1 MTQALLVGAFV
12 VTLAAQAAGQGDR
25 PCLTVARATKAPT
38 LDGRLD
44 PDEWREAAVIG
55 GLLTPGQ
62 GSVSEP
68 GTLVYVTYADSA
80 LYVAV
85 RCLESGRT
93 YPRGFVRAHDDHVW
107 EDDCVQVFVAP
118 EDPRQ
123 AKQASIAFGGYEGAY
138 DTWYADIQAYYELTV
153 NCQGSTSEARNDVR
167 DWDAPWEAKVSR
179 DDGGW
184 TAEIAIPFT
193 SLGIARA
200 PQDVFWGLNVF
211 RNRPPDLAGWACPP
225 FGGYTPLPLGGIRL
239 AGDSPVVRQPVV
251 HSPGIGAGELAF
263 GVRNGSGRPVEVEA
277 VVAASGATETRVLSL
292 AAGGAGD
299 LRVPYALNGEGLLR
313 ATYVVRLR
321 GEETPLLSGFV
332 PLTVPASL
340 GCDLRYYALPG
351 RVEATVHLG
360 PGSTATKA
368 VLTLPREGRAAET
381 RQADL
386 DQAQGAVLTLP
397 VAGAGGDKL
406 AARLQVLD
414 AAGSVLAERKRDLT
428 IPPRPA
434 WIGTQ
439 AGLPLGVLPP
449 WTPIKVE
456 GKRVEMLGKR
466 LVYTDSALPAQVQ
479 SAGADMLAAPMRMTV
494 MAGGREVAWQSRSC
508 RVVERAPD
516 HVKLESEWRGDG
528 LILRVASTVEYDGF
542 SWNEVTLTPKE
553 GAAVDRVSLDIPLR
567 QNACRYVYQGHAQAA
582 GAISPLG
589 LRRPIAQDLW
599 VGDESRGLA
608 FLAESLEWVQAK
620 DRARQVEIVP
630 QGDGW
635 LWRSTFIDTA
645 TPLTAPYTARFA
657 LHVTPAKPVSLRK
670 SRIFHG
676 AYYGLESAH
685 SRGLITV
692 PAKGHINLA
701 QGTLEFW
708 AKPTFDPNE
717 SYEGVTDLS
726 RFNRQFFALVT
737 GANEALMLYYNADDR
752 SFRAVTHN
760 SQGQYP
766 VVLGGRARLP
776 AGQWS
781 YVGLS
786 WGDTLRLSVNGVVSE
801 LEVKG
806 TVSGDISTSTLGFDV
821 SDFEVDEIRLSRSP
835 RPLEAVPAAEFTA
848 DDAVFFLDHCEACGT
863 ACTLVPGRFGRG
875 IGTGVGT
882 ELDRLAREGK
892 RIVIFH
898 ENWSRYQGY
907 TDLEQVPKLKAL
919 AEACHARGMLFLVYF
934 CQMMSDA
941 APEWPGLRDDFMV
954 PPGLMW
960 YHRDDVK
967 QDCWV
972 SCVNG
977 PYGELLLDGIAK
989 LADEAGIDGV
999 YMDGTTVPWDCA
1011 NPTHPGCGE
1020 YLGDGTYRAHQPIRA
1035 TREFMKRLRSIFAQR
1050 RKAFFLDAHTGGAI
1064 NVATQSF
1071 CDGYFDGEHL
1081 ARYRPGFR
1089 LSPDTFL
1096 TAYMGK
1102 QFGFRGEFL
1111 PNRHTT
1117 DEALAISLV
1126 HDTAT
1131 RGEPSEVDEAWSD
1144 YEDRDTRYLPYWER
1158 SELYTVAPG
1167 TVLGS
1172 LYLKRDCALL
1182 VLGSQTEQPAECQV
1196 GIARLLRLLP
1206 PGVEVCDAITGE
1218 ALASSS
1224 GALSLPLSG
1233 RGWRMIE
1240 IKQP

>member
-1 MTQALLVGAFV
+1 MKEALLIAASA
-12 VTLAAQAAGQGDR
+12 VTLVAQAAGQGDR

-44 PDEWREAAVIG
+44 PDEWREAAVLG

-62 GSVSEP
+62 GSVAEP
-68 GTLVYVTYADSA
+68 GALVYITYDGRA

-85 RCLESGRT
+85 RCFESDRT

-107 EDDCVQVFVAP
+107 EDDCVQLFAAP

-123 AKQASIAFGGYEGAY
+123 AKQANTAFGGYEGAY
-138 DTWYADIQAYYELTV
+138 DTWYADIQAYHEFTV

-193 SLGIARA
+193 SLGVAEA
-200 PQDVFWGLNVF
+200 PEDAFWGFNVF
-211 RNRPPDLAGWACPP
+211 RSRPPDLSGWACPA

-239 AGDSPVVRQPVV
+239 ASDRPVVRQPVIRRAQV
-251 HSPGIGAGELAF
+251 GAGELGF
-263 GVRNGSGRPVEVEA
+263 DVRNASTRPAEVEA
-277 VVAASGATETRVLSL
+277 TVAASGTIETRVLSL
-292 AAGGAGD
+292 TAGEAGD
-299 LRVPYALNGEGLLR
+299 IRVPYALGGEGLLR
-313 ATYVVRLR
+313 ATYVVRVR

-340 GCDLRYYALPG
+340 SCDLRYYTLPG
-351 RVEATVHLG
+351 RVEGTVHLG
-360 PGSTATKA
+360 PGSTATRA
-368 VLTLPREGRAAET
+368 LLTLQGSGRAAET
-381 RQADL
+381 KQAEFG
-386 DQAQGAVLTLP
+386 QAKGVVLTLP
-397 VAGAGGDKL
+397 VAGAVGDQL

-414 AAGSVLAERKRDLT
+414 AAGKVLAERKRDLT
-428 IPPRPA
+428 IPSRPP

-466 LVYTDSALPAQVQ
+466 LAYTDLALPAQIV
-479 SAGADMLAAPMRMTV
+479 SGGAQMLAEPMQVAVTT
-494 MAGGREVAWQSRSC
+494 GGREVAWQSRSC
-508 RVVERAPD
+508 RIVERAPD
-516 HVKLESEWRGDG
+516 HVKLHSEWRSEK
-528 LILRVASTVEYDGF
+528 LVLRVTSTVEYDGF
-542 SWNEVTLTPKE
+542 SWNEVSLTSAG
-553 GAAVDRVSLDIPLR
+553 GATVDRVSLDIPLR
-567 QNACRYVYQGHAQAA
+567 QGACRYVYQGHAQAA
-582 GAISPLG
+582 GALSPLG
-589 LRRPIAQDLW
+589 LRRPIAQNLW
-599 VGDESRGLA
+599 VGNESQGLA
-608 FLAESLEWVQAK
+608 FLAESLEWVQAR
-620 DRARQVEIVP
+620 DRARQVEIIP
-630 QGDGW
+630 QGDRW

-685 SRGLITV
+685 SRGVISV
-692 PAKGHINLA
+692 PAKGHIDLA

-708 AKPTFDPNE
+708 ARPTFDTNE

-726 RFNRQFFALVT
+726 RFNRQFFTLIT
-737 GANEALMLYYNADDR
+737 GANEALILYYNADDR

-766 VVLGGRARLP
+766 VVLGGRAHLP

-786 WGDTLRLSVNGVVSE
+786 WGDALRLSVNGVVSE
-801 LEVKG
+801 AKVKG
-806 TVSGDISTSTLGFDV
+806 TVSGDIAASALSFDV
-821 SDFEVDEIRLSRSP
+821 SDFEVDEIRLSRAP
-835 RPLEAVPAAEFTA
+835 RPLDAVPVAELAA
-848 DDAVFFLDHCEACGT
+848 DDATLFLDHCETCAP
-863 ACTLVPGRFGRG
+863 ACTLVGGRFRRG
-875 IGTGVGT
+875 IGTGAGT

-907 TDLEQVPKLKAL
+907 PDLEQVPKLKAL
-919 AEACHARGMLFLVYF
+919 ADGCHARGMLFLVYF

-999 YMDGTTVPWDCA
+999 YMDGTTVPWDCG

-1020 YLGDGTYRAHQPIRA
+1020 YLGDGTYRAHWPIRA

-1050 RKAFFLDAHTGGAI
+1050 RKALFLDAHTGGAI

-1089 LSPDTFL
+1089 LSPDAFL

-1117 DEALAISLV
+1117 DEALAISLI

-1131 RGEPSEVDEAWSD
+1131 RGEPSEVDQAWAD
-1144 YEDRDTRYLPYWER
+1144 YEDQDTRYIPYWER
-1158 SELYTVAPG
+1158 SELYTVAPS
-1167 TVLGS
+1167 TVLGN
-1172 LYLKRDCALL
+1172 LYLKRDRALL
-1182 VLGSQTEQPAECQV
+1182 VLGSQTEQPVECQV
-1196 GIARLLRLLP
+1196 GIGSLLKRLP
-1206 PGVEVCDAITGE
+1206 PGVQPRDAITGE
-1218 ALASSS
+1218 ELAP
-1224 GALSLPLSG
+1224 GLGVIPFPLPG

-1240 IKQP
+1240 LKQP